1 MGLSRKMMSFSMF
14 CLVGLL
20 RGTIEGLAE
29 VQNVA
34 LRGKATQSEL
44 IGDPYRGLG
53 HPSNAIDGNRNDNAY
68 HGSCTHTA
76 HHPNPWWRVDLLK
89 KFRVDSVIITNRG
102 DCCSERLN
110 GAVLRIGNSLQ
121 NQGNSNPVCAVI
133 SSIPAGESKA
143 FKCHG
148 MEGRWVNVLIP
159 GRSEY
164 LTLCE
169 VEVYAESSD
178 DVQCMD

>member
-1 MGLSRKMMSFSMF
+1 MRTSSRNIIIIRHKILFATSS
-14 CLVGLL
+14 VQ
-20 RGTIEGLAE
+20 RGNIYPQSYFQNTHTHTTNIRRQCMCHARKTKYAPLFIWI

-53 HPSNAIDGNRNDNAY
+53 HPSNAIDGNLNDNAY

-121 NQGNSNPVCAVI
+121 NQGNSNPV
-133 SSIPAGESKA
+133 
-143 FKCHG
+143 
-148 MEGRWVNVLIP
+148 
-159 GRSEY
+159 
-164 LTLCE
+164 
-169 VEVYAESSD
+169 
-178 DVQCMD
+178 